1 MELVNQRWI
10 EMPPDIVTGHH
21 QLQQMLEEGNW
32 EALDHG
38 YKCLLLMAYSYGKS
52 SQLVW
57 DMCQCINKLNVPY
70 SKAREILKPIITNAE
85 EATLADQVVDYLA
98 QYKVIEIVTTL
109 SVLTNM
115 VHNDGFSLHES
126 LAILRV
132 DDKHC
137 KFYKRLL
144 DMSEDERSDLIDA
157 YAQEV
162 TASYFS

>member
-1 MELVNQRWI
+1 MELVNQKWI

-38 YKCLLLMAYSYGKS
+38 YKCLILMAYSYGKS

-57 DMCQCINKLNVPY
+57 DMCQCINNLDVSY
-70 SKAREILKPIITNAE
+70 SKAREILKPIITQEE

-98 QYKVIEIVTTL
+98 QYKVIEITATL
-109 SVLTNM
+109 SVFTNM
-115 VHNDGFSLHES
+115 VQNDGFSVQEA

-132 DDKHC
+132 DDKQC

-144 DMSEDERSDLIDA
+144 DMSEDERSALIDA

-162 TASYFS
+162 TANYFS

>member
-57 DMCQCINKLNVPY
+57 DMCQCINKLDVPY